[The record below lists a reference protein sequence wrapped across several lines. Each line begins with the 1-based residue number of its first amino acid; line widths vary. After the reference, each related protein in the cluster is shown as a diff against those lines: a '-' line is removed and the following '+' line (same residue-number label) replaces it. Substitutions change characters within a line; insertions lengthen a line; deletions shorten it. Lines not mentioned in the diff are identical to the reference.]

1 MKKFLPLLLAAL
13 LAFGLCGCAGSDA
26 PDEPE
31 ATQVVE
37 EPDYV
42 PAFSDAESAAM
53 ASFMNKNRALIYES
67 ALYTFDFDGEYRPVL
82 ARYTPDGESVIL
94 ADDCVP
100 EFLLA
105 LDGRLYYVNTHR
117 GGEIESIAPDG
128 SDRQVLVDES
138 CDWMQIY
145 DGELYFCDGEAQFWH
160 MQPDGS
166 GKTLLLQGPCY
177 YPYVFDGHVVYQD
190 GRDECLYL
198 AGTATGETLQLSYVP
213 AYAPVILGGGAV
225 YPRRGVADPLPG
237 RGRETVCT
245 AARGD
250 KRRRGR
256 MWVQRIQTR
265 GIHQSGIP
273 RRERVR
279 GRGQDTQV
287 HRVRRGWRGNGIHGR
302 NGRRTGISMDENFI
316 HFENVRKDYKA
327 GEVTVTALHDV
338 SFSIGRAEICVIVGE
353 SGAGKTTLLNILG
366 GMDSLSEGRVTVDGV
381 DISAFDKKQL
391 TAYRR
396 TDVGFVFQF
405 YNLIPNLTALENV
418 EIAAQLSKDSLDPA
432 TVLEQVGLGERGK
445 NFPAQLSGGEQ
456 QRVAIARALA
466 KNPKLLLCDEPTGA
480 LDYQTGKAILKLLQ
494 DTCRSSGMTVVIITH
509 NKALCAMADRV
520 VHIKSG
526 TVQSVEKNERVVPVE
541 DIEW

>member
-82 ARYTPDGESVIL
+82 VRYTPDGESVIL

-105 LDGRLYYVNTHR
+105 LDGRLYYVNTRR

-198 AGTATGETLQLSYVP
+198 ASTATGETLQLSYVP
-213 AYAPVILGGGAV
+213 AYAPVILGGELYATEKTDAGYGIYKLDFQSGTAKSYEGHALASAAELYIRAGEWQIRYPDGDAKQYVLPLAAINGGAAECG
-225 YPRRGVADPLPG
+225 YSGYRRVEYINPEYLVESEYEAGG
-237 RGRETVCT
+237 RIRRFTVCGADGAETEFMAGT
-245 AARGD
+245 AG
-250 KRRRGR
+250 
-256 MWVQRIQTR
+256 
-265 GIHQSGIP
+265 
-273 RRERVR
+273 
-279 GRGQDTQV
+279 
-287 HRVRRGWRGNGIHGR
+287 
-302 NGRRTGISMDENFI
+302 
-316 HFENVRKDYKA
+316 
-327 GEVTVTALHDV
+327 
-338 SFSIGRAEICVIVGE
+338 
-353 SGAGKTTLLNILG
+353 GKG
-366 GMDSLSEGRVTVDGV
+366 
-381 DISAFDKKQL
+381 
-391 TAYRR
+391 
-396 TDVGFVFQF
+396 
-405 YNLIPNLTALENV
+405 
-418 EIAAQLSKDSLDPA
+418 
-432 TVLEQVGLGERGK
+432 
-445 NFPAQLSGGEQ
+445 
-456 QRVAIARALA
+456 
-466 KNPKLLLCDEPTGA
+466 
-480 LDYQTGKAILKLLQ
+480 
-494 DTCRSSGMTVVIITH
+494 
-509 NKALCAMADRV
+509 
-520 VHIKSG
+520 
-526 TVQSVEKNERVVPVE
+526 
-541 DIEW
+541 

>member
-105 LDGRLYYVNTHR
+105 LDGRLYYVNTRR

-198 AGTATGETLQLSYVP
+198 ASTATGETLQLSYVP
-213 AYAPVILGGGAV
+213 AYAPVILGGELYATEKTDAG
-225 YPRRGVADPLPG
+225 Y
-237 RGRETVCT
+237 
-245 AARGD
+245 
-250 KRRRGR
+250 
-256 MWVQRIQTR
+256 
-265 GIHQSGIP
+265 GIYKLDFQSG
-273 RRERVR
+273 
-279 GRGQDTQV
+279 
-287 HRVRRGWRGNGIHGR
+287 
-302 NGRRTGISMDENFI
+302 
-316 HFENVRKDYKA
+316 
-327 GEVTVTALHDV
+327 TAK
-338 SFSIGRAEICVIVGE
+338 SY
-353 SGAGKTTLLNILG
+353 
-366 GMDSLSEGRVTVDGV
+366 EGH
-381 DISAFDKKQL
+381 
-391 TAYRR
+391 
-396 TDVGFVFQF
+396 
-405 YNLIPNLTALENV
+405 
-418 EIAAQLSKDSLDPA
+418 
-432 TVLEQVGLGERGK
+432 
-445 NFPAQLSGGEQ
+445 
-456 QRVAIARALA
+456 ALA
-466 KNPKLLLCDEPTGA
+466 SAAEL
-480 LDYQTGKAILKLLQ
+480 
-494 DTCRSSGMTVVIITH
+494 
-509 NKALCAMADRV
+509 
-520 VHIKSG
+520 
-526 TVQSVEKNERVVPVE
+526 
-541 DIEW
+541 